1 MGPSAGSL
9 RLREASTGHGLA
21 GVGCRGGGG
30 VIVAACASSWR
41 SGGTASALPRPTSS
55 AAASGRALI
64 TTTINGVPVLTT
76 AKGLH
81 FYSFVPDSAT
91 TSNCNGQCATFWPPV
106 KGPVTAGSGVTGT
119 LGSITRS
126 DGATQATYNRHPL
139 YTYVGDT
146 HPARA
151 TRITS
156 T

>member
-1 MGPSAGSL
+1 VRKLVEVGRDSQRSPTSHFQRGRVRQGTDNHDDQRRPSADH
-9 RLREASTGHGLA
+9 RQ
-21 GVGCRGGGG
+21 
-30 VIVAACASSWR
+30 
-41 SGGTASALPRPTSS
+41 
-55 AAASGRALI
+55 
-64 TTTINGVPVLTT
+64 
-76 AKGLH
+76 GLH